1 MCFPHNE
8 LSDLESISYIT
19 LIQAKSFTTHAANK
33 RFLDRCSRTI
43 KKHILGNIMTK
54 GEGGG
59 GLLSTPFLIIHS
71 WTILNWKLICNIC
84 RLVKKACILLSCR
97 AEPSLLSLYKKFPIP
112 CTHKP
117 FSSPSVSNTNTFIF

>member
-59 GLLSTPFLIIHS
+59 VVVNPLSNYSFLDHS
-71 WTILNWKLICNIC
+71 ELEVNM
-84 RLVKKACILLSCR
+84 
-97 AEPSLLSLYKKFPIP
+97 
-112 CTHKP
+112 
-117 FSSPSVSNTNTFIF
+117 